1 MMAACEVKKIP
12 GGGMALRRSSV
23 CAAVVCAFALLLSAL
38 AAWAQGST
46 DEINLLSWGA
56 GALVVQSPP
65 SESTSGQWSTE
76 MLLDEIKDTGWA
88 NKRGDLTPKAIVF
101 ELAQRSEINSLAFDT
116 AQAYSRERSAKDVT
130 VEISDRQDGSFVQIA
145 KISLAAAKDGQK
157 FLLKTPVFGRYIKL
171 TVFNN
176 YGDSQF
182 MEIMNI
188 YAYGKPLGKRPLAD
202 NSGTFS
208 SGYGNFHIQ
217 QIGVTAAGCYEGG
230 NGLIENGGFDGR
242 VLRFTWN
249 ADQPGGGRYGGP
261 AIIIFPDD
269 GKTFIGHFW
278 HAGDNTPHNWNGI
291 RISKDVGSCPHWKP
305 GTGNQVEQQLKGEGR
320 ARLYG
325 ILFDT
330 DSDHIKDESKT
341 ALDSLLAAA
350 HNQPTWNFSI
360 EGHTDNIGGDAH
372 NQTLSEKRAAAVK
385 AYLIKAGVAERRLA
399 AKGFGASKPVASN
412 DTSLGRSENRRV
424 EIVKQ

>member
-1 MMAACEVKKIP
+1 MTFR
-12 GGGMALRRSSV
+12 RRSV
-23 CAAVVCAFALLLSAL
+23 CVAVVCALALLLPL

-46 DEINLLSWGA
+46 EEINLLSWGA

-65 SESTSGQWSTE
+65 SESAHDQWSPS
-76 MLLDEIKDTGWA
+76 MLLNETKGTGWA
-88 NKRGDLTPKAIVF
+88 NKRGDLAPKAIVF

-116 AQAYSRERSAKDVT
+116 AKVFSKERSAKDVT
-130 VEISDRQDGSFVQIA
+130 VDISDRQDGDFIQIA
-145 KISLAAAKDGQK
+145 TMSLAAMKDGQK
-157 FLLKTPVFGRYIKL
+157 FPLKTPGFGRYIKL

-176 YGDSQF
+176 YGDNQF

-188 YAYGKPLGKRPLAD
+188 YAYGKPVGERPLAD

-208 SGYGNFHIQ
+208 SDYGEFHIQ
-217 QIGVTAAGCYEGG
+217 QTGATVTGCYTRTD
-230 NGLIENGGFDGR
+230 GLIENGEFDGR

-249 ADQPGGGRYGGP
+249 SGMPGQRKGGP
-261 AIIIFPDD
+261 AIIIFTDD
-269 GKTFIGHFW
+269 GKSFVGHFW
-278 HAGDNTPHNWNGI
+278 HGTSTNAVRWNGK

-305 GTGNQVEQQLKGEGR
+305 GTGNQVEQQLKSEGL

-330 DSDHIKDESKT
+330 DSDHIRDESKPT
-341 ALDSLLAAA
+341 LDSLLAAA
-350 HNQPTWNFSI
+350 RNRPTWNFSI
-360 EGHTDNIGGDAH
+360 ERHTDNIGGDAH
-372 NQTLSEKRAAAVK
+372 NQTLSEKRSAAVK
-385 AYLIKAGVAERRLA
+385 AYLMKAGIDEKRLA
-399 AKGFGASKPVASN
+399 TKGFGASKPVASN

>member
-1 MMAACEVKKIP
+1 MAF
-12 GGGMALRRSSV
+12 RRKSLCV
-23 CAAVVCAFALLLSAL
+23 AVVCAVVLLLPL
-38 AAWAQGST
+38 AASAQGST
-46 DEINLLSWGA
+46 EEINLLSWGA

-65 SESTSGQWSTE
+65 SESNSGQWSTE
-76 MLLDEIKDTGWA
+76 ALLDEVKETGWA

-130 VEISDRQDGSFVQIA
+130 VEISDRQDGGFTEIA
-145 KISLAAAKDGQK
+145 KISLAPAMDGQK
-157 FLLKTPVFGRYIKL
+157 FPLKAPALGHYIKL

-176 YGDSQF
+176 YGDKQF

-188 YAYGKPLGKRPLAD
+188 YAFGKPVGKQPLAD

-208 SGYGNFHIQ
+208 SSYGNFHIQ
-217 QIGVTAAGCYEGG
+217 QIGVTVTGCYELG

-249 ADQPGGGRYGGP
+249 ADQPGGGRYSGP
-261 AIIIFPDD
+261 AIITFPDD
-269 GKTFIGHFW
+269 GKSFVGHFW
-278 HAGDNTPHNWNGI
+278 HANEKNWHDWNGT
-291 RISKDVGSCPHWKP
+291 RISKDVGSCPNWKP
-305 GTGNQVEQQLKGEGR
+305 GTGNQVEQQLKSEGR

-330 DSDHIKDESKT
+330 DSDHIKDDSKP

-350 HNQPTWNFSI
+350 HNQPAWSFSI
-360 EGHTDNIGGDAH
+360 EGHTDNVGGDAH

-385 AYLIKAGVAERRLA
+385 AYLIKAGVAEKRLTT
-399 AKGFGASKPVASN
+399 KGFGASKPVASN

-424 EIVKQ
+424 EILKQ

>member
-1 MMAACEVKKIP
+1 MTFR
-12 GGGMALRRSSV
+12 GSSLCV
-23 CAAVVCAFALLLSAL
+23 AVICAL
-38 AAWAQGST
+38 ALMLPFAARAQSNT
-46 DEINLLSWGA
+46 EEINLLSWGA
-56 GALVVQSPP
+56 GALVVESPP
-65 SESTSGQWSTE
+65 SESVHDQWSPG

-101 ELAQRSEINSLAFDT
+101 ELAQKSEISSLAFDT
-116 AQAYSRERSAKDVT
+116 AHAYSRERSAKDVT
-130 VEISDRQDGSFVQIA
+130 VDISDRQDGGFVQIA

-157 FLLKTPVFGRYIKL
+157 FPLKTPVSGRYIKL

-202 NSGTFS
+202 NSGTFKS
-208 SGYGNFHIQ
+208 DYGEFHIQ
-217 QIGVTAAGCYEGG
+217 QTGATVTGCYAHTD
-230 NGLIENGGFDGR
+230 GLIENGGFDGR

-249 ADQPGGGRYGGP
+249 SGLPGQRKGGP
-261 AIIIFPDD
+261 AIIIFTDD
-269 GKTFIGHFW
+269 GKSFFGHYW
-278 HAGDNTPHNWNGI
+278 SAGDNTPNYWDGT
-291 RISKDVGSCPHWKP
+291 RTSKEVGSCPNWKP
-305 GTGNQVEQQLKGEGR
+305 GTGNQVEQQLKSEGC

-330 DSDHIKDESKT
+330 DSDHIKDESKPT
-341 ALDSLLAAA
+341 LDSLLAAA

-360 EGHTDNIGGDAH
+360 EGHTDNVGGDAL

-385 AYLIKAGVAERRLA
+385 AYLMKAGVEEKRLA
-399 AKGFGASKPVASN
+399 AKGFGATKPVASN

>member
-1 MMAACEVKKIP
+1 MTFHK
-12 GGGMALRRSSV
+12 RSV
-23 CAAVVCAFALLLSAL
+23 CIAAVSALALLLPL
-38 AAWAQGST
+38 AARAQGNT
-46 DEINLLSWGA
+46 EEINLLSWGA
-56 GALVVQSPP
+56 GALVVESPP
-65 SESTSGQWSTE
+65 SESAHDQWSPS

-101 ELAQRSEINSLAFDT
+101 ELAQKSEISSLAFDT

-130 VEISDRQDGSFVQIA
+130 VDISDRQDGGFVQIA

-157 FLLKTPVFGRYIKL
+157 FPLKTPVSGRYIKL

-176 YGDSQF
+176 YGDNQF

-188 YAYGKPLGKRPLAD
+188 YAYGKPLSKRPLAD

-208 SGYGNFHIQ
+208 SDYGEFHIQ
-217 QIGVTAAGCYEGG
+217 QTGATVTGCYTRSD
-230 NGLIENGGFDGR
+230 GLIENGGFDGR

-249 ADQPGGGRYGGP
+249 SGFPGQRKGGP
-261 AIIIFPDD
+261 AIIIFTDD
-269 GKTFIGHFW
+269 GKSFFGHYW
-278 HAGDNTPHNWNGI
+278 HAGDNTPNYWDGT
-291 RISKDVGSCPHWKP
+291 RTSKEVGSCPNWKP
-305 GTGNQVEQQLKGEGR
+305 GTGNQVEQQLKNEGR

-325 ILFDT
+325 ILFDS
-330 DSDHIKDESKT
+330 DSDHLKDESKPT
-341 ALDSLLAAA
+341 LESLLAAA
-350 HNQPTWNFSI
+350 HNQPTWSFSI
-360 EGHTDNIGGDAH
+360 EGHTDNVGGDAH

-385 AYLIKAGVAERRLA
+385 AYLIKAGVDEKRLA

>member
-1 MMAACEVKKIP
+1 MT
-12 GGGMALRRSSV
+12 LNRSSMCAAAV
-23 CAAVVCAFALLLSAL
+23 CALTLLLPV
-38 AAWAQGST
+38 AAWAQGGT
-46 DEINLLSWGA
+46 EEINLLSWGA

-65 SESTSGQWSTE
+65 SESNSGQWSTQ
-76 MLLDEIKDTGWA
+76 MLLDELKDTGWA
-88 NKRGDLTPKAIVF
+88 NKRGDLAPKAIVF
-101 ELAQRSEINSLAFDT
+101 ELAQTSEISSLAFDT

-130 VEISDRQDGSFVQIA
+130 VAISDRQDGGFTEIA
-145 KISLAAAKDGQK
+145 KISLAATKDGQK
-157 FLLKTPVFGRYIKL
+157 FPLKTPAFGRYIKL
-171 TVFNN
+171 TVLNN

-188 YAYGKPLGKRPLAD
+188 YAYGKPVGKQPLAD
-202 NSGTFS
+202 NSGTFYS
-208 SGYGNFHIQ
+208 DYGDFHIQ
-217 QIGVTAAGCYEGG
+217 QTGVTVTGCYVAFD
-230 NGLIENGGFDGR
+230 GLIENGGFDGR
-242 VLRFTWN
+242 VLRFTFSSKTGPN
-249 ADQPGGGRYGGP
+249 GSRQGGP
-261 AIIIFPDD
+261 AVIVFSDD
-269 GKTFIGHFW
+269 GKSFVGHFW
-278 HAGDNTPHNWNGI
+278 HGTESNPHDWNGT

-305 GTGNQVEQQLKGEGR
+305 GTGNQVEQQLKSEGR

-350 HNQPTWNFSI
+350 RNQPTWSFSI

-372 NQTLSEKRAAAVK
+372 NQALSEKRAAAVK
-385 AYLIKAGVAERRLA
+385 AYLVKAGVDEKRLTT
-399 AKGFGASKPVASN
+399 KGFGASKPVASN

>member
-1 MMAACEVKKIP
+1 MTF
-12 GGGMALRRSSV
+12 RRSSV
-23 CAAVVCAFALLLSAL
+23 CVAVVCAFALSLLPL
-38 AAWAQGST
+38 AAGAQGGME
-46 DEINLLSWGA
+46 EINLLSWGA

-65 SESTSGQWSTE
+65 SASTSGQWSTE

-88 NKRGDLTPKAIVF
+88 SPRADFAPKAIVF
-101 ELAQRSEINSLAFDT
+101 ELAQRSEISSLAFDT
-116 AQAYSRERSAKDVT
+116 AQVEKRERSAKDVT
-130 VEISDRQDGSFVQIA
+130 LEISDRQDGGFTEIA
-145 KISLAAAKDGQK
+145 KISLAAMKDGQK
-157 FLLKTPVFGRYIKL
+157 FPLKTPAVGRYIKL
-171 TVFNN
+171 TVLNN

-182 MEIMNI
+182 MEMMNI
-188 YAYGKPLGKRPLAD
+188 YAYGKPLGKRPLPD

-208 SGYGNFHIQ
+208 SSYGDFHIQ
-217 QIGVTAAGCYEGG
+217 QIGITVTGCYMYEG
-230 NGLIENGGFDGR
+230 GLIENGGFDGR
-242 VLRFTWN
+242 VLRFTWSSGS
-249 ADQPGGGRYGGP
+249 PGSRDGGP
-261 AIIIFPDD
+261 AIIVFTDD
-269 GKTFIGHFW
+269 GKSFVGHFW
-278 HAGDNTPHNWNGI
+278 HGTSTNAVRWNGT

-305 GTGNQVEQQLKGEGR
+305 GTGNQVEQQLKSEGR

-350 HNQPTWNFSI
+350 HNQPTWSFSI
-360 EGHTDNIGGDAH
+360 EGHTDNVGGDAH

-385 AYLIKAGVAERRLA
+385 AYLMKAGIDEKRLTT
-399 AKGFGASKPVASN
+399 KGFGASKPVASN

>member
-1 MMAACEVKKIP
+1 MTL
-12 GGGMALRRSSV
+12 GRSVV
-23 CAAVVCAFALLLSAL
+23 CAAVVCGLAWLLPV
-38 AAWAQGST
+38 AAGAEGNS
-46 DEINLLSWGA
+46 DDVNLLSWGA

-65 SESTSGQWSTE
+65 SESSTGQWSTE
-76 MLLDEIKDTGWA
+76 ALLNELKDTGWA

-101 ELAQRSEINSLAFDT
+101 ELAQRSEIHSLAFDT
-116 AQAYSRERSAKDVT
+116 AQTYSPQHSAKDVT
-130 VEISDRQDGSFVQIA
+130 VEISDRQDGGYSEIA
-145 KISLAAAKDGQK
+145 RITLAEATDGQR
-157 FLLKTPVFGRYIKL
+157 FPLKTPAFGRYIKL

-176 YGDSQF
+176 YGHKEF

-188 YAYGKPLGKRPLAD
+188 YAYGKPLGTRPLPD

-208 SGYGNFHIQ
+208 SDYGEFHIQ
-217 QIGVTAAGCYEGG
+217 QIGISVTGCYTEY

-242 VLRFTWN
+242 VLRYTWN
-249 ADQPGGGRYGGP
+249 SASGPNGSRIGGP
-261 AIIIFPDD
+261 AIIVFTDD
-269 GKTFIGHFW
+269 GKSFVGHFW
-278 HAGDNTPHNWNGI
+278 HGTETNPHNWNGT
-291 RISKDVGSCPHWKP
+291 RTSKNVGSCPNWKP
-305 GTGNQVEQQLKGEGR
+305 GTGNQVEQQLKSEGR

-330 DSDHIKDESKT
+330 DSDHIKDESKP

-350 HNQPTWNFSI
+350 HNQPAWNFSI
-360 EGHTDNIGGDAH
+360 EGHTDNVGNDTH

-385 AYLIKAGVAERRLA
+385 AYLIKAGVDEKRLA
-399 AKGFGASKPVASN
+399 TTGFGASKPVASN

>member
-1 MMAACEVKKIP
+1 MTF
-12 GGGMALRRSSV
+12 RRSSV
-23 CAAVVCAFALLLSAL
+23 CVAVVCAFALSLLPL
-38 AAWAQGST
+38 AAGAQGGME
-46 DEINLLSWGA
+46 EINLLSWGA

-65 SESTSGQWSTE
+65 SASTSGQWSTE

-88 NKRGDLTPKAIVF
+88 SPRADFAPKAIVF
-101 ELAQRSEINSLAFDT
+101 ELAQRSEISSLAFDT
-116 AQAYSRERSAKDVT
+116 AQVEKRERSVKDVT
-130 VEISDRQDGSFVQIA
+130 VEISDRQDGGFIQIA
-145 KISLAAAKDGQK
+145 KISLAAMKDGQK
-157 FLLKTPVFGRYIKL
+157 FPLKTPVSGRYIRL
-171 TVFNN
+171 TVLNN

-182 MEIMNI
+182 MEMMNV
-188 YAYGKPLGKRPLAD
+188 YAYGKPVGKRPLPD

-208 SGYGNFHIQ
+208 SSYGDFHIQ
-217 QIGVTAAGCYEGG
+217 QIGITVTGCYMYEG
-230 NGLIENGGFDGR
+230 GLIENGGFDGR
-242 VLRFTWN
+242 VLRFTWSSGS
-249 ADQPGGGRYGGP
+249 PGSRDGGP
-261 AIIIFPDD
+261 AIIVFTDD
-269 GKTFIGHFW
+269 GKSFVGHFW
-278 HAGDNTPHNWNGI
+278 HGTSTNAVRWNGT

-305 GTGNQVEQQLKGEGR
+305 GTGNQVEQQLKSEGR

-350 HNQPTWNFSI
+350 HNQPTWSFSI
-360 EGHTDNIGGDAH
+360 EGHTDNVGGDAH

-385 AYLIKAGVAERRLA
+385 AYLTKAGVDEKRLA
-399 AKGFGASKPVASN
+399 TKGFGASKPVASN